1 MALQLESARFRGD
14 PVLERIR
21 AADTSAYLQYG
32 LIDLDYA
39 IPSGATGFFGNETP
53 QAVTSFKQDEGLRP
67 AAPVV
72 GVETVTRLDGKW
84 AEGTE
89 RGPGRMAVVEHP
101 PDQRVQLHPQ
111 AGPCNCGRRPISSPL
126 SGRPPGPP
134 PGPPP
139 TGKLLLTVT
148 SVVAERTWTC
158 LGEHVPQA

>member
-1 MALQLESARFRGD
+1 MSESARRT
-14 PVLERIR
+14 R
-21 AADTSAYLQYG
+21 ARTSNSASTG

-84 AEGTE
+84 ADGTE
-89 RGPGRMAVVEHP
+89 RGPGRLAVVEHP
-101 PDQRVQLHPQ
+101 PDQRDQLHPQ
-111 AGPCNCGRRPISSPL
+111 AGPCNCGRRPVSSPL

-134 PGPPP
+134 P
-139 TGKLLLTVT
+139 TGKLLLTPDLGTTVT
-148 SVVAERTWTC
+148 RLDRFVAR
-158 LGEHVPQA
+158 EHVPQA